1 MSPTSITLDTADPT
15 PPFEQV
21 RRQVSALITSGALEE
36 GARLPTV
43 RQLAGDLRVAPGTV
57 ARAYKE
63 LEAAGLVVS
72 RRSAGTRVAPGRAL
86 PQDRRHERL
95 QLLARQYVEAARR
108 LGADDDALR
117 GAVDDVLRH
126 PEVRTTTA
134 TTVHPGPLSP

>member
-1 MSPTSITLDTADPT
+1 MSPTSITLDTTDPT

-21 RRQVSALITSGALEE
+21 RRQVAALITSGTLEE
-36 GARLPTV
+36 GVRLPTV

-86 PQDRRHERL
+86 PQARRDERL

-108 LGADDDALR
+108 LGVDDDALR
-117 GAVDDVLRH
+117 GAIDDLLRR
-126 PEVRTTTA
+126 PSARATTT
-134 TTVHPGPLSP
+134 TTVRHGSLCP

>member
-72 RRSAGTRVAPGRAL
+72 RRSAGTRVAPGQAL
-86 PQDRRHERL
+86 QQDRRHERL

-134 TTVHPGPLSP
+134 TTVHHGPLSP

>member
-1 MSPTSITLDTADPT
+1 MSPTSITLDTTDPT

-21 RRQVSALITSGALEE
+21 RRQVAALITSGTLEE
-36 GARLPTV
+36 GTRLPTV

-72 RRSAGTRVAPGRAL
+72 RRGAGTRVAPGRAL
-86 PQDRRHERL
+86 PQARRHEHL
-95 QLLARQYVEAARR
+95 QLLARQYVESARR

-117 GAVDDVLRH
+117 GAVDDLLRH
-126 PEVRTTTA
+126 PSAQATTA
-134 TTVHPGPLSP
+134 TTAHPAPLCP